1 MAAVAESRPRAGTDR
16 HGQPPADASAW
27 SSISRVIEHR
37 AYQYRRTFRASL
49 FGSFGIPA
57 LFLAAMGLGLGGY
70 VDRSAD
76 TVLGGVSY
84 LQFLAPGLLASSLM
98 QTGSFEASFP
108 ILGGL
113 QWNRIFHAMV
123 ATPLRARDVALGNLA
138 WIALRLTLVGTIFA
152 FVIVLFGA
160 SRSPMIVLA
169 VPVAVLTGVAF
180 AAPIAAFT
188 ATQRTPDRFAA
199 LFRFGITP
207 LFLFSGTFFPIES
220 LPGFLQPIAWL
231 SPLWHGVALCR
242 ALMLGTIRDAPLL
255 ALIHVAILV
264 VIATVGAWLAIRSI
278 DARLEKG

>member
-1 MAAVAESRPRAGTDR
+1 MASIAESRLRAGTGR
-16 HGQPPADASAW
+16 RGQPPVAASAW
-27 SSISRVIEHR
+27 SSITRVIEHR
-37 AYQYRRTFRASL
+37 AYQYRRTYRASL

-76 TVLGGVSY
+76 AVLAGVSY

-138 WIALRLTLVGTIFA
+138 WIALRLTLVGAIFA

-169 VPVAVLTGVAF
+169 VPLAVLTGVAF
-180 AAPIAAFT
+180 AAPIMAFT

-220 LPGFLQPIAWL
+220 LPGFLQPVAWL
-231 SPLWHGVALCR
+231 SPLWHGVDLSR
-242 ALMLGTIRDAPLL
+242 ALMLGTIGEAPLL
-255 ALIHVAILV
+255 AAIHVAILV
-264 VIATVGAWLAIRSI
+264 AIATAGAWLAIRSI